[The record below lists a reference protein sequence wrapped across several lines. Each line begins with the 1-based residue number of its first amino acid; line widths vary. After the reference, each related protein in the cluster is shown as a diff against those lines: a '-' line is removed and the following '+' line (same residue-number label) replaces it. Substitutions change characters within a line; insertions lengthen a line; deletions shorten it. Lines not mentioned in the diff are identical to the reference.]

1 MTSVKVL
8 EDEIDMLERIIG
20 ASSRMKFGS
29 GLVLVTGED
38 GIRRHVAFDG
48 LDSSILEE
56 NLADL
61 KYRLAAMAE
70 WQTLLA

>member
-1 MTSVKVL
+1 MISAKVL

-29 GLVLVTGED
+29 GLVSVTGED
-38 GIRRHVAFDG
+38 GVRRHVAFDG

-56 NLADL
+56 HLADL
-61 KYRLAAMAE
+61 KYRLAV
-70 WQTLLA
+70 LHS